1 MQSSVNW
8 AMLGLIIERPSYVY
22 ALAQRFERTYGHS
35 LKLSSTPHAYSVIA
49 ALQERGLVEEV
60 PGTRS
65 GSQPKPT
72 FRATATGVS
81 AYHEWLIGQVAE
93 ERRRQ
98 KVFLL
103 QLTAVARDP
112 EEAFAVLDTYE
123 QACLADTCTRPLE
136 PGDDRA
142 PADAQQL
149 QERLLE
155 EERRLAVGAQL
166 EWTRFARSELKALAN
181 ARAAAPR
188 LAAAPDE
195 PPPADAPPSA
205 S

>member
-1 MQSSVNW
+1 MHSPVNW

-22 ALAQRFERTYGHS
+22 ALASRFERTYGHA
-35 LKLSSTPHAYSVIA
+35 LQLSSTSHAYTAIA
-49 ALQERGLVEEV
+49 ALHERGLVEEV
-60 PGTRS
+60 PGTRG

-72 FRATATGVS
+72 FRATAKGL
-81 AYHEWLIGQVAE
+81 ADYHEWLIGQVAE

-103 QLTAVARDP
+103 QLTALARDP
-112 EEAFAVLDTYE
+112 AKAFAVLDTYE
-123 QACLADTCTRPLE
+123 QACLADTCTRPLA

-142 PADAQQL
+142 PEDAQQL
-149 QERLLE
+149 QARLLD

-166 EWTRFARSELKALAN
+166 EWTRYARHELKALAS
-181 ARAAAPR
+181 ARASRASSVP
-188 LAAAPDE
+188 APDV
-195 PPPADAPPSA
+195 PPSA